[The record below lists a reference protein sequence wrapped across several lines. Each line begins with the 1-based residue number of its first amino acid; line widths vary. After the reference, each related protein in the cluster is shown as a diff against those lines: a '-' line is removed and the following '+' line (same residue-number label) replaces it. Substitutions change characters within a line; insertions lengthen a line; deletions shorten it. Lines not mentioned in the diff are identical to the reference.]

1 MGNLIRLQGVLL
13 AADTNE
19 SMVQRVFGLDAQLL
33 VDAVIVACAV
43 LFLFFLMSY
52 LVFNPAR
59 ELLEKRRE
67 KVIGDL
73 EDAAKEKE
81 DAIAFK
87 TEYEARLANAQ
98 NDADEIINEGRRRAN
113 KREEEIVAEAKEEA
127 ARILARTEKE
137 IELEKAKAKDE
148 VKQEMASVAQAMAGK
163 FISEQMDEQKQAAL
177 VDEVINEMGGST
189 WQ

>member
-1 MGNLIRLQGVLL
+1 MENLLNIQYVFL
-13 AADTNE
+13 AANDDE
-19 SMVQRVFGLDAQLL
+19 SIVQRVFGLDAQLL
-33 VDAVIVACAV
+33 MDAVIVACAV
-43 LFLFFLMSY
+43 LFLFVLLSY

-59 ELLEKRRE
+59 ELLAKRRE
-67 KVIGDL
+67 KVVSDL

-81 DAIAFK
+81 DAVAFK
-87 TEYEARLANAQ
+87 SEYEAKLANAEK
-98 NDADEIINEGRRRAN
+98 DADAIISEGRRRAN

-163 FISEQMDEQKQAAL
+163 FIAEQMDAEKQAAL
-177 VDEVINEMGGST
+177 VDEVINEMGDST

>member
-1 MGNLIRLQGVLL
+1 MGNFLNLQSVLL
-13 AADTNE
+13 AADSDE
-19 SMVQRVFGLDAQLL
+19 SMIQRVFGLDAQLL
-33 VDAVIVACAV
+33 MDTLIVACAV
-43 LFLFFLMSY
+43 LFLFLMLSY

-59 ELLEKRRE
+59 ELLAKRRE
-67 KVIGDL
+67 KVVADL
-73 EDAAKEKE
+73 SDAAKEKE

-87 TEYEARLANAQ
+87 AEYESRLANAEK
-98 NDADEIINEGRRRAN
+98 DADDIISEGRRRAN

-163 FISEQMDEQKQAAL
+163 FIAEQMDAEKQAAL
-177 VDEVINEMGGST
+177 VDEVINEIGDTT